1 MANIDN
7 PHGLRAIRMINGG
20 KIPMTKYTS
29 YTTSVV
35 YEGDVVQHVG
45 SGKVRSLLTTSG
57 TTSGNYIVGV
67 AANYAATN
75 SDLWVY
81 DDPYTVFAVNSDGAT
96 DAGEST
102 EKLRRGLNAPL
113 VIATGDTTTKVSK
126 YELDYSGSTTDTKNP
141 LKIIGFS
148 KEVTNTVGLAHAEYE
163 VLLNRHFYKVKAGG
177 ASK

>member
-1 MANIDN
+1 MAVTNIDN
-7 PHGLRAIRMINGG
+7 PHGLRAVRTLSGG
-20 KIPMTKYTS
+20 RPPMTKYTS

-75 SDLWVY
+75 SDIWVY
-81 DDPYTVFAVNSDGAT
+81 DDPDTIFQVNSDGAT

-113 VIATGDTTTKVSK
+113 VIATGNTTTKVSK
-126 YELDYSGSTTDTKNP
+126 YELDYSGATTDTKNP
-141 LKIIGFS
+141 LKIIGFA
-148 KEVTNTVGLAHAEYE
+148 TDANNAVGYAHAEYE
-163 VLLNRHFYKVKAGG
+163 VMLHRHFYKQLRVK
-177 ASK
+177 